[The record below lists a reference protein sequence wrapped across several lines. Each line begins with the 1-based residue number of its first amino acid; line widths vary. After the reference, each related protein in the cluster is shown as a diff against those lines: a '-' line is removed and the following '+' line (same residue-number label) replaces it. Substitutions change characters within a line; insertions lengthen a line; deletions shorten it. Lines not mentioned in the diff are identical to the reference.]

1 MAVIDLDTG
10 ALVEDDT
17 AAPQDTAQPQSNE
30 VINLDTGAVEEV
42 DPIPQLSDSPVAG
55 QPASA
60 LTGLTPEEAA
70 ELPEIGVL
78 ENSLGVS
85 GEKSKAFK
93 LALGSLV
100 SSEPAQQIEIIQ
112 SVLPD
117 AKINTFASGET
128 VVDYQGQK
136 FILNKPGLSAADVTR
151 FAGQFMAFLPL
162 GKLAQVGRAGVV
174 KSGSIKALEPLAKSA
189 VNQRLGQVAT
199 VASGSAA
206 ISAGLDISAQE
217 LAGEESTQ
225 GISKERA
232 ALSAIFGGGGE
243 LIGPVFRS
251 VVRKFRGTPN
261 DLKFIDLDAVKELK
275 KAEEITGIKLFEPQ
289 ATQARADSAYMKI
302 LQDLPETQQQ
312 MAVALNQQ
320 NQEAGAAVTNYL
332 ATIADKKAIVT
343 APKQVRD
350 LAVGAIDEMKA
361 ARTDL
366 VNQGYQESFAVG
378 TKVDIKPLIDSIDAS
393 LAKTPSKGT
402 NPIRAAL
409 ENAKNLIKSDA
420 SEQAFTEGLSGK
432 PRFVEGGL
440 NDLKILHDAKILI
453 GEETGKLLAK
463 GNTSAARE
471 LTLLN
476 QKLTA
481 SLEDASPLYDQV
493 KSIYRDAS
501 GPINDLEKSL
511 VGKVS
516 GVKDEN
522 LKKVLSSIFDA
533 SESNPANL
541 KQAKS
546 IIESQDPDA
555 WNQLLR
561 AHLESNLGKVSTR
574 NVEGVQNIPNAFLGA
589 LFGKNEVQRR
599 MILDSMNPE
608 QQGSARWLEM
618 ALKAASRGRGVGSD
632 TAAKQEAIKTFKG
645 EAGSLS
651 AYLNPLAWPKQ
662 LSEAMSQA
670 KFERRASAF
679 VEALTNGEWSAE
691 MAKLKSMSPSNSA
704 AGRSLVQLL
713 TRIETGG
720 LDDERQPVQQ
730 PDIILPEE
738 MQ

>member
-1 MAVIDLDTG
+1 
-10 ALVEDDT
+10 
-17 AAPQDTAQPQSNE
+17 
-30 VINLDTGAVEEV
+30 
-42 DPIPQLSDSPVAG
+42 
-55 QPASA
+55 
-60 LTGLTPEEAA
+60 
-70 ELPEIGVL
+70 
-78 ENSLGVS
+78 
-85 GEKSKAFK
+85 
-93 LALGSLV
+93 
-100 SSEPAQQIEIIQ
+100 
-112 SVLPD
+112 
-117 AKINTFASGET
+117 
-128 VVDYQGQK
+128 
-136 FILNKPGLSAADVTR
+136 
-151 FAGQFMAFLPL
+151 
-162 GKLAQVGRAGVV
+162 
-174 KSGSIKALEPLAKSA
+174 
-189 VNQRLGQVAT
+189 
-199 VASGSAA
+199 
-206 ISAGLDISAQE
+206 
-217 LAGEESTQ
+217 
-225 GISKERA
+225 
-232 ALSAIFGGGGE
+232 
-243 LIGPVFRS
+243 
-251 VVRKFRGTPN
+251 
-261 DLKFIDLDAVKELK
+261 
-275 KAEEITGIKLFEPQ
+275 
-289 ATQARADSAYMKI
+289 
-302 LQDLPETQQQ
+302 
-312 MAVALNQQ
+312 
-320 NQEAGAAVTNYL
+320 
-332 ATIADKKAIVT
+332 
-343 APKQVRD
+343 
-350 LAVGAIDEMKA
+350 MKA
-361 ARTDL
+361 ARSDL
-366 VNQGYQESFAVG
+366 VRQGYQEAFSAG
-378 TKVDIKPLIDSIDAS
+378 TTVNVAPLVKQVDDL
-393 LAKTPSKGT
+393 LAKTSSSAT
-402 NPIRAAL
+402 NPVRKTLL
-409 ENAKNLIKSDA
+409 EAKDQLLSDA
-420 SEQAFTEGLSGK
+420 QDGLVDLQILHSVKMNMDDTIGAFG
-432 PRFVEGGL
+432 EGGVSGQSR
-440 NDLKILHDAKILI
+440 KA
-453 GEETGKLLAK
+453 
-463 GNTSAARE
+463 
-471 LTLLN
+471 LTEVKN
-476 QKLTA
+476 KMVD
-481 SLEDASPLYDQV
+481 SMDDASPLYDQV

-533 SESNPANL
+533 SESNPTNL

-546 IIESQDPDA
+546 IIESKDPDA

-645 EAGSLS
+645 EAGSLA